1 MKFRLGRLVA
11 TPAVLAILKA
21 AHQDVFVY
29 VQRHQSGDWGDLGEE
44 DKRANETAI
53 ACSLRILSAYKL
65 GNYKIYVITE
75 ADRSSTCV
83 LLADEY

>member
-1 MKFRLGRLVA
+1 VKFRLGRLVA

-21 AHQDVFVY
+21 EQQGVFVY

-53 ACSLRILSAYKL
+53 ACGLRILSAYKL
-65 GNYKIYVITE
+65 GKDKIYVITE